1 MRSGVNHAQEN
12 KNAIYHGWDWE
23 TCLIPTFFAPI
34 FPLYERRVFL
44 TEQDE
49 FLRHKLKRG
58 MTLRKGGIYLGSQ
71 NATDGAAPRGG
82 GEG

>member
-34 FPLYERRVFL
+34 FPLHERRVFL

-49 FLRHKLKRG
+49 FLRHKLI
-58 MTLRKGGIYLGSQ
+58 L
-71 NATDGAAPRGG
+71 
-82 GEG
+82 